1 MHQTIN
7 ERWNRISLRT
17 KITGV
22 TVLMLTLGLLVSGIG
37 TAAML
42 RSYVEEQTKGKLAT
56 IASGD
61 LMKYFTDEGGD
72 ADPGTNLDDL
82 AFRPAEDVFVAVY
95 DEQSGKWAH
104 NWGDR
109 DRSELPHLPSMLTPA
124 MVNEKNANGYQVFPL
139 RDADGNSTFRAVAA
153 LMTADQQG
161 TYAPIII
168 AVSSKATEQLLA
180 V

>member
-1 MHQTIN
+1 MHQTIS

-42 RSYVEEQTKGKLAT
+42 RSYVEEQTKGKLEA

-61 LMKYFTDEGGD
+61 LMKYFTDEGDD
-72 ADPGTNLDDL
+72 ATSGTDLDNL

-95 DEQSGKWAH
+95 DEATGEFLNH
-104 NWGDR
+104 NWR
-109 DRSELPHLPSMLTPA
+109 DRAQVRAARAARDPHRRDGEREERRRLPGLH
-124 MVNEKNANGYQVFPL
+124 
-139 RDADGNSTFRAVAA
+139 AA
-153 LMTADQQG
+153 R
-161 TYAPIII
+161 
-168 AVSSKATEQLLA
+168 LLGQPD
-180 V
+180 VPGRRGPR